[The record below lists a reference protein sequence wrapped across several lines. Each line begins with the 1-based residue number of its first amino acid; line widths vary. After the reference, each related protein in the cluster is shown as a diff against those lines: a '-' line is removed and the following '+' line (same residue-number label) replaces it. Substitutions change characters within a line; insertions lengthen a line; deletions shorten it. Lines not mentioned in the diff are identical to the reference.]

1 MYFFL
6 NYCPIVKVKRLQGK
20 QGIRIVDFPDFL
32 EGQWLKFMYIDQAR
46 KNAKHGSELASRGKG
61 KSYTMASVLARRFI
75 LGEYDPL
82 TKKITKRVESFVASY
97 LKNYLNED
105 GILNKFESYIDFCE

>member
-20 QGIRIVDFPDFL
+20 QGIRVVDFPDFL

-61 KSYTMASVLARRFI
+61 KAHPYS
-75 LGEYDPL
+75 E
-82 TKKITKRVESFVASY
+82 RVFTP
-97 LKNYLNED
+97 D
-105 GILNKFESYIDFCE
+105 GWKLWGDI